1 MLLYTVAYLAYEAAR
16 PDPRSLF
23 IFLQHNNMTQNCY
36 RFLTPGDFIQP
47 DDEFFNP
54 DDNVWSPAQK
64 GDYGGPWAQGD
75 WIVRRKMD
83 TNDVNPAEAWNLW
96 VTASEMIW
104 LLQSMVHGSDIDAAE
119 INIEKWP
126 QRGRSE
132 AVNLKEAMNTAIEY
146 LARARPSWKPL
157 VPKAVDGD
165 PTGMTFEPEGE
176 QP

>member
-1 MLLYTVAYLAYEAAR
+1 MADYYKILE
-16 PDPRSLF
+16 
-23 IFLQHNNMTQNCY
+23 
-36 RFLTPGDFIQP
+36 PGDTILTGDEIYNPLTHQWEPEAEFGYGEKCQP
-47 DDEFFNP
+47 GYAP
-54 DDNVWSPAQK
+54 
-64 GDYGGPWAQGD
+64 
-75 WIVRRKMD
+75 IRRKID
-83 TNDVNPAEAWNLW
+83 TGDVNPAEAWNLW